1 MNQFLMPSLGS
12 DMEAGTLVEWLKQP
26 GDEVHRG
33 DIIAV
38 VETQKGAIEVE
49 IFEDG
54 VLDSTLVELGT
65 EVPVGAPLANI
76 RTNGE
81 APAEATPEPVVEA
94 PAAAPP
100 PAVEAPAKPPAAPKP
115 APAVPAS
122 APPAPKAGTRPL
134 ASPAA
139 RRLAAEKGVDLSA
152 LTGSGPDGAIVTTD
166 VLAAPA
172 GSKSALAPAAE
183 RKPRSKGLDFAEMR
197 KAIAAAMA
205 RSKREIPHYY
215 LSTTIDMRAATDWLE
230 SSNAERPPTERV
242 LPPVLLMKATALA
255 LKTMPEFNG
264 FHTEDGFVPSE
275 HVHLGTAVAIR
286 GGGLI
291 APAIHDADTLSL
303 VELME
308 ALRDLVARVRSGGL
322 RSSEMTD
329 PTVTI
334 TSLGDRGVE
343 TVFGAIYPPQ
353 VSIIGFGKVVERPWV
368 VDGQVT
374 ARPVVTATLAADHR
388 VSDGHK
394 GALLLNAIGNLL
406 QEPEAL

>member
-94 PAAAPP
+94 PVAAPP
-100 PAVEAPAKPPAAPKP
+100 PAVEGPAKPPAAPKP
-115 APAVPAS
+115 APVPAS

-183 RKPRSKGLDFAEMR
+183 RKPRGKGLDFAEMR

-255 LKTMPEFNG
+255 LKSMPEFNG

-303 VELME
+303 VELMD

-329 PTVTI
+329 PTVTL

>member
-1 MNQFLMPSLGS
+1 M
-12 DMEAGTLVEWLKQP
+12 
-26 GDEVHRG
+26 R
-33 DIIAV
+33 
-38 VETQKGAIEVE
+38 
-49 IFEDG
+49 
-54 VLDSTLVELGT
+54 
-65 EVPVGAPLANI
+65 
-76 RTNGE
+76 
-81 APAEATPEPVVEA
+81 
-94 PAAAPP
+94 
-100 PAVEAPAKPPAAPKP
+100 
-115 APAVPAS
+115 
-122 APPAPKAGTRPL
+122 

-139 RRLAAEKGVDLSA
+139 RRLAAEKGVDLST

-166 VLAAPA
+166 VLAAPRA
-172 GSKSALAPAAE
+172 ARPAPAKGS
-183 RKPRSKGLDFAEMR
+183 RTRGKGLDFAEMR

-215 LSTTIDMRAATDWLE
+215 LGTTIDMQAAAGWLDA
-230 SSNAERPPTERV
+230 SNAERPPTERI

-264 FHTEDGFVPSE
+264 FHTDDGFMPSE

-291 APAIHDADTLSL
+291 APAIHDADQLSL
-303 VELME
+303 VELMA

-329 PTVTI
+329 PTVTV

-353 VSIIGFGKVVERPWV
+353 VAIVGFGKTVERPWV
-368 VDGQVT
+368 IDGQVV
-374 ARPVVTATLAADHR
+374 ARPVVSATLSADHR

-394 GALLLNAIGNLL
+394 GALFLAEIDAFL
-406 QEPEAL
+406 QKPEEL

>member
-1 MNQFLMPSLGS
+1 MPSLGA

-38 VETQKGAIEVE
+38 VETQKGAIEIE

-54 VLDSTLVELGT
+54 VFDRALVELGT
-65 EVPVGAPLANI
+65 EVPVGAPLAYV
-76 RTNGE
+76 RSNGE
-81 APAEATPEPVVEA
+81 AGPSIEAKPKPVPEAPIAE
-94 PAAAPP
+94 PAAAKSP
-100 PAVEAPAKPPAAPKP
+100 PATPKP
-115 APAVPAS
+115 AAIGPATG
-122 APPAPKAGTRPL
+122 KRPL

-139 RRLAAEKGVDLSA
+139 RRLAAEKGVDLST

-166 VLAAPA
+166 VLAAPP
-172 GSKSALAPAAE
+172 GPKPAAAATKKS
-183 RKPRSKGLDFAEMR
+183 RKKGLDFAEMR
-197 KAIAAAMA
+197 KAIASAMA

-215 LSTTIDMRAATDWLE
+215 LSTTIDMGAALDWLDGA
-230 SSNAERPPTERV
+230 NAARPPTERV

-255 LKTMPEFNG
+255 LKKMPEFNG
-264 FHTEDGFVPSE
+264 FHTADGFVPSE

-291 APAIHDADTLSL
+291 APAIHDADRLSL
-303 VELME
+303 EELMA

-329 PTVTI
+329 PTVTL

-353 VSIIGFGKVVERPWV
+353 VSIIGFGKTADRPWV
-368 VDGQVT
+368 VDGQIV
-374 ARPVVTATLAADHR
+374 ARPLVTATLAADHR

-394 GALLLNAIGNLL
+394 GALLLNEIGTLL
-406 QEPEAL
+406 QAPEAL

>member
-94 PAAAPP
+94 PVAAPP
-100 PAVEAPAKPPAAPKP
+100 PAVEGPAKPPAAPKP
-115 APAVPAS
+115 APVPAS

-215 LSTTIDMRAATDWLE
+215 LSTTIDMRAATDWLDA
-230 SSNAERPPTERV
+230 SNAERPPTERV

-329 PTVTI
+329 PTVTL

-353 VSIIGFGKVVERPWV
+353 VSIIGFGKVLERPWV
-368 VDGQVT
+368 VDGQIV

-394 GALLLNAIGNLL
+394 GALLLNAIANLL

>member
-26 GDEVHRG
+26 GDTVHRG

-81 APAEATPEPVVEA
+81 APTEAEPEPVAEA
-94 PAAAPP
+94 PVAAPP
-100 PAVEAPAKPPAAPKP
+100 PTAELPEKPPAAPKP
-115 APAVPAS
+115 VPTPIRPAVG
-122 APPAPKAGTRPL
+122 AGPL

-139 RRLAAEKGVDLSA
+139 RRLAAEKGVDLST
-152 LTGSGPDGAIVTTD
+152 LTGSGPNGAIVTTD
-166 VLAAPA
+166 VLAAPP
-172 GSKSALAPAAE
+172 GSKPAPAPAAD
-183 RKPRSKGLDFAEMR
+183 RKPRGKGLDFGEMR

-242 LPPVLLMKATALA
+242 LPPVLLMKATALS

-303 VELME
+303 VELMA

-329 PTVTI
+329 PTVTL

-353 VSIIGFGKVVERPWV
+353 VAIIGFGKVLERPWV
-368 VDGQVT
+368 MDGQVE

-394 GALLLNAIGNLL
+394 GALLLNAIANLL

>member
-1 MNQFLMPSLGS
+1 MPSLGA

-38 VETQKGAIEVE
+38 VETQKGAIEIE

-54 VLDSTLVELGT
+54 VFDRALVELGT
-65 EVPVGAPLANI
+65 EVPVGAPLAYVLSD
-76 RTNGE
+76 GE
-81 APAEATPEPVVEA
+81 AAPPVAGKPEPVPEA
-94 PAAAPP
+94 PVAEPAAA
-100 PAVEAPAKPPAAPKP
+100 E
-115 APAVPAS
+115 
-122 APPAPKAGTRPL
+122 APPAPKPATIAPATGKRPL

-139 RRLAAEKGVDLSA
+139 RRLAAEKGVALST
-152 LTGSGPDGAIVTTD
+152 LSGSGPDGAIVTTD
-166 VLAAPA
+166 VLTAPR
-172 GSKSALAPAAE
+172 GPKPAAAAKKS
-183 RKPRSKGLDFAEMR
+183 RRKGLDFAEMR
-197 KAIAAAMA
+197 KAIASAMA

-215 LSTTIDMRAATDWLE
+215 LSTTIDMGAALEWLDGA
-230 SSNAERPPTERV
+230 NAARPPTERV

-255 LKTMPEFNG
+255 LKKMPEFNG
-264 FHTEDGFVPSE
+264 FHTSDGFMPSE

-291 APAIHDADTLSL
+291 APAIHDADRLSL
-303 VELME
+303 EELMA

-329 PTVTI
+329 PTVTL

-353 VSIIGFGKVVERPWV
+353 VSIIGFGKTADRPWV
-368 VDGQVT
+368 VDGRVI
-374 ARPVVTATLAADHR
+374 ARPLVTATLAADHR

-394 GALLLNAIGNLL
+394 GALLLNEIGTLL
-406 QEPEAL
+406 QAPEAL

>member
-94 PAAAPP
+94 PVAAPP
-100 PAVEAPAKPPAAPKP
+100 PAVEGPAKPPAAPKP
-115 APAVPAS
+115 APVPAS

-255 LKTMPEFNG
+255 LKSMPEFNG

-303 VELME
+303 VELMD

-329 PTVTI
+329 PTVTL